1 MRAPA
6 RTGSVGGTVW
16 FQSERARPVS
26 LAGWSSCCALRVA
39 GRVVWARASRHDTRP
54 RSRGHG
60 ARSDYSTRR
69 NNFHPKT
76 QLSWLAR
83 LSNTADPEALI
94 CGSLCMLVVVDD
106 ATLPLG
112 WRQWTERA
120 VADGVGR
127 GPARDPQPQWGSRIQ
142 PGPHPDPSP
151 SCLGKVKDMVAAVSA
166 PTRESRPI

>member
-1 MRAPA
+1 MLRRPRRRWSRTSTSLCDRIWCKRRHESPRPVSA

-54 RSRGHG
+54 RSWGHG

-83 LSNTADPEALI
+83 LSQCNTADPEALI
-94 CGSLCMLVVVDD
+94 CGSLCMLVVDDD
-106 ATLPLG
+106 ATLPLVQQSWILDFMIIPPPLECG
-112 WRQWTERA
+112 YNR
-120 VADGVGR
+120 
-127 GPARDPQPQWGSRIQ
+127 
-142 PGPHPDPSP
+142 
-151 SCLGKVKDMVAAVSA
+151 
-166 PTRESRPI
+166 

>member
-54 RSRGHG
+54 RSWGHG

-112 WRQWTERA
+112 WTERGGL
-120 VADGVGR
+120 VARTGTR
-127 GPARDPQPQWGSRIQ
+127 RHRQPQWATWLEGSTRGRVSKPTI
-142 PGPHPDPSP
+142 
-151 SCLGKVKDMVAAVSA
+151 KD
-166 PTRESRPI
+166 